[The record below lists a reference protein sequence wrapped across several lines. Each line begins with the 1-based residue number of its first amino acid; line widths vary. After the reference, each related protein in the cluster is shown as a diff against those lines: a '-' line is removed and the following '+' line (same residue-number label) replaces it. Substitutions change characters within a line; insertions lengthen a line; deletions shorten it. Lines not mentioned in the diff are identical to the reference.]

1 MAQSGVFDDNRVIC
15 EKAFS
20 AWSAGANVDTRL
32 MFILRGFPEMWA
44 VLGFLVAAAIGL
56 VTMLAV
62 CYHRPAHLG
71 DHPWIVNETAKGHVG
86 IMAGLAGFAFTG
98 VVLIVT
104 LARDRPGVA
113 ESSLDTVIVMFLVA
127 YLWWIGNA
135 FLISYMPH
143 SDMSG
148 DFVPRVH
155 FSLASTIEYRT
166 VFLSW
171 FALLPLLEANGLGR
185 ISHILY
191 FLLPASLLFGSVLI
205 SMAADGL
212 GLLRVSETYLSAA
225 VATVLVLAYAGIV
238 AFAVPAARSPY
249 SAMYLALVMFC
260 VNGLCFSLAALTPLA
275 RRYAGVRRF
284 YKQQGRLIV
293 IADMQLTMASLAFIW
308 LAVVGII

>member
-1 MAQSGVFDDNRVIC
+1 
-15 EKAFS
+15 
-20 AWSAGANVDTRL
+20 
-32 MFILRGFPEMWA
+32 MWA
-44 VLGFLVAAAIGL
+44 VLGFLLAAAIGL
-56 VTMLAV
+56 VTVLAA
-62 CYHRPAHLG
+62 CHRGSAHLG
-71 DHPWIVNETAKGHVG
+71 DHPWIVYDTAKSHVG

-98 VVLIVT
+98 IVLIVT
-104 LARDRPGVA
+104 LARDRPGAA

-127 YLWWIGNA
+127 YLWWVGNA
-135 FLISYMPH
+135 FLISYLPH
-143 SDMSG
+143 GDMSG

-212 GLLRVSETYLSAA
+212 GLLRVSETYLSAT
-225 VATVLVLAYAGIV
+225 VATVLALAYAGIV

-249 SAMYLALVMFC
+249 SPMYLALVIFC
-260 VNGLCFSLAALTPLA
+260 INGLGFSLAALTPLV
-275 RRYAGVRRF
+275 RRYAGIKRF
-284 YKQQGRLIV
+284 YEQYGRWIV
-293 IADMQLTMASLAFIW
+293 IADMQLTMAALAFMW
-308 LAVVGII
+308 LGVVGII